1 MTDAIHQKTHGK
13 HATQGR
19 PLRLVLRCVAHLLG
33 LIAVVIGTATVAG
46 AQVPSISV
54 PGSDGSGSQ
63 YQTAAGE
70 ELKGL
75 FKIKAGTCQGTTG
88 ATGSYFQMVDPS
100 GSPIP
105 NNTSPCNQG
114 TDYSSFNPLSP
125 GTDGGLSTTGF
136 QPHSNP
142 VFDSSGNALSKRIV
156 MPSKF
161 FSVDFG
167 LATNEKDPQTQIIV
181 TIPKIIHDGAG
192 KISTDS
198 DLRAVSA
205 AWNGNQASTTAGE
218 GHYNQ
223 GAPKPDGNTEA
234 PTKRA
239 SGTYNATTKAF
250 VIEWQSK
257 IIGGAFNGNSGK
269 WHLEGTFDP
278 SVTVGEAPKSPPGT
292 TVKGA
297 GSTRTGGV
305 ATASTG
311 PAVPS
316 WIGAMI
322 FALGAGG
329 LLLDRSMARRRRLP
343 AQT

>member
-1 MTDAIHQKTHGK
+1 MKCQEVSKVV
-13 HATQGR
+13 GR
-19 PLRLVLRCVAHLLG
+19 PFINVLGVVAL
-33 LIAVVIGTATVAG
+33 VIGSATVAG
-46 AQVPSISV
+46 AQVPNLPV
-54 PGSDGSGSQ
+54 PGKDQSGTQ
-63 YQTAAGE
+63 YRTAAGE
-70 ELKGL
+70 EMKGL
-75 FKIKAGTCQGTTG
+75 FKITKGTCQGTTG
-88 ATGSYFQMVDPS
+88 ATGSYFQMIDPG

-105 NNTSPCNQG
+105 NNTSPCNEG
-114 TDYSSFNPLSP
+114 TNYSSFNPLSP

-136 QPHSNP
+136 QPHPSP
-142 VFDSSGNALSKRIV
+142 AFDANWNALAKRIV

-167 LATNEKDPQTQIIV
+167 LATNEKDPQTQINV

-192 KISTDS
+192 KISADS
-198 DLRAVSA
+198 DLRSVGA
-205 AWNGNQASTTAGE
+205 AWNGNPASTSAGE

-223 GAPKPDGNTEA
+223 GAPKPDGSTEA

-278 SVTVGEAPKSPPGT
+278 SVTVGEAPKNPPAT

-297 GSTRTGGV
+297 GSRRTGV

-316 WIGAMI
+316 WMGAII
-322 FALGAGG
+322 FAVGAGA
-329 LLLDRSMARRRRLP
+329 LILDRSIARRRRLRP
-343 AQT
+343 QS